1 MATRVC
7 PQCGSQYVAS
17 VRSCIDCDVALVD
30 EVEPEAAEP
39 ATTASPLGDGDQIA
53 YELEGWGNQLKVTL
67 EGMLD
72 QAGIRRVWESGAL
85 VVPAANEEEVDALV
99 ATVEGSD
106 VVELDDDAPQVAFE
120 IEGLGPDELADLDT
134 RLIAAHLAHAW
145 DEDGA
150 LLVAEADEEQ
160 AAAIVD
166 EAVDG
171 PADDELDGLVVQE
184 ALSGVYVA
192 VDKLMKDSD
201 DAKLRVRYVGAAAA
215 LDGLPVPYGLS
226 GADWQSLG
234 HDVSALAALVRPGS
248 EEDEDEGDEADVLDG
263 DDGHAFDG
271 DGTGDGHEDEDG
283 DGDGD
288 GADDG
293 DGGTATDDRKA
304 SVATM
309 ARALRER
316 LHELV

>member
-1 MATRVC
+1 M
-7 PQCGSQYVAS
+7 AS
-17 VRSCIDCDVALVD
+17 VRTCIDCDVALVD
-30 EVEPEAAEP
+30 EVDPDAAEQ
-39 ATTASPLGDGDQIA
+39 ASTASPLGDGDQIA

-72 QAGIRRVWESGAL
+72 QAGIRRMWESGAL
-85 VVPAANEEEVDALV
+85 VVPAQNEEEVDSLV

-106 VVELDDDAPQVAFE
+106 VAELDEDAPQVAFE
-120 IEGLGPDELADLDT
+120 IEGLGPDELADLDA

-145 DEDGA
+145 DDDGA

-166 EAVDG
+166 EVVAG
-171 PADDELDGLVVQE
+171 PADDELDGLAVQE
-184 ALSGVYVA
+184 ALSGVYLA
-192 VDKLMKDSD
+192 VDKLMKDPG
-201 DAKLRVRYVGAAAA
+201 DAKLRRRYVGAAEA

-234 HDVSALAALVRPGS
+234 QEVTTLAHLVRSGS
-248 EEDEDEGDEADVLDG
+248 DDQDEDEDTDRATGSKVDG
-263 DDGHAFDG
+263 DVDVDVDDTVDG
-271 DGTGDGHEDEDG
+271 DAV
-283 DGDGD
+283 
-288 GADDG
+288 ADH
-293 DGGTATDDRKA
+293 DGGAETGGGSSAETKA
-304 SVATM
+304 SVATL